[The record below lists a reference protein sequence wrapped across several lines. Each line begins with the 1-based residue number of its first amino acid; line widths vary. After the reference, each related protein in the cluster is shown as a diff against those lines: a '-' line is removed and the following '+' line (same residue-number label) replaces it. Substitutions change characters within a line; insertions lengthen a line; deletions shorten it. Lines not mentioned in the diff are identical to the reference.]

1 MDTKLNVGEMCQS
14 SVHSSDITSCSFSR
28 TGIFATSSSDH
39 SVRLWSLVETGLEE
53 IAVLRGHKYGV
64 NYCQFSPQGTLL
76 ASCSTDSTTV
86 IWDTSNITSNNTSNN
101 TSDNTSNNTSN
112 NTSDNTSNNI
122 IWDVNKQEK
131 LASLVQPSGCGV
143 RVCKFCPQSA
153 FIATAGFLVFV

>member
-101 TSDNTSNNTSN
+101 TSDNTSNN
-112 NTSDNTSNNI
+112 I

>member
-101 TSDNTSNNTSN
+101 TSDNTS
-112 NTSDNTSNNI
+112 DNI

-153 FIATAGFLVFV
+153 YIATAGFLVFV

>member
-101 TSDNTSNNTSN
+101 TSDNTS
-112 NTSDNTSNNI
+112 DNI

>member
-86 IWDTSNITSNNTSNN
+86 IWDTSNITSNNTS
-101 TSDNTSNNTSN
+101 
-112 NTSDNTSNNI
+112 DNTSNNI